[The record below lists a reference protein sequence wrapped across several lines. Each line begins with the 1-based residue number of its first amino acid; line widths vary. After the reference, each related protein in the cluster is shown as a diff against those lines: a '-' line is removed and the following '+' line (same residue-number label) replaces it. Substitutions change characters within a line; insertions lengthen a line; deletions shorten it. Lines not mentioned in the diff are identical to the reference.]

1 MSSPPW
7 DLPAMCFKQRITLQ
21 AYHLQQTDFSG
32 IGPEIHA
39 LKVKYSLVLVFICI
53 WLLNMAKKHNN
64 GFSLWAISKC
74 YVGN

>member
-21 AYHLQQTDFSG
+21 AYHLQQTDFPG
-32 IGPEIHA
+32 KGPEIHA

>member
-1 MSSPPW
+1 MCLLP

-39 LKVKYSLVLVFICI
+39 LKVKYSLVFGFYLHLAFKHG
-53 WLLNMAKKHNN
+53 KKHNN

-74 YVGN
+74 CVGN